1 MYGNVHLICQINNF
15 VLGVLTY
22 GFLSNQLLPRQML
35 RSKNDLLLNFEQN
48 KLSPW
53 PSMCADFSISMHII
67 LKVEEGEMANIVHIK
82 VCRYSNERS

>member
-1 MYGNVHLICQINNF
+1 MVFFPTNYTHVKW
-15 VLGVLTY
+15 
-22 GFLSNQLLPRQML
+22 L

-82 VCRYSNERS
+82 VLM

>member
-1 MYGNVHLICQINNF
+1 MVF
-15 VLGVLTY
+15 FLTNY
-22 GFLSNQLLPRQML
+22 SHVKWL

-82 VCRYSNERS
+82 VCRYILK